1 LIFFK
6 GEKKTLITFI
16 KPKNHHDT
24 QQGVWFNFYVETLL
38 LTFCKENQE
47 GFRVLGG
54 QIGGP
59 WDHGF
64 IKIFQDSFVVAI

>member
-1 LIFFK
+1 V
-6 GEKKTLITFI
+6 KKKQLITFI
-16 KPKNHHDT
+16 KPKNHPDT
-24 QQGVWFNFYVETLL
+24 RQGVWFNFYVETLL

-54 QIGGP
+54 QIVGP

-64 IKIFQDSFVVAI
+64 IKIFQDSSVVAI